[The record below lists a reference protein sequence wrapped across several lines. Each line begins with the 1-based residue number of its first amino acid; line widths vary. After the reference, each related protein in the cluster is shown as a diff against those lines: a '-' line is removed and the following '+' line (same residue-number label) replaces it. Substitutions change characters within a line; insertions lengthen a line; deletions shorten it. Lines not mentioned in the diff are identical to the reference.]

1 MKNIAIGFL
10 IGTAFWIVTLG
21 AIIYPKYQQYKEYER
36 KAALVQAGAVKVK
49 DIALDKYKIWKNK
62 ND

>member
-1 MKNIAIGFL
+1 MKNIIIGFAAA
-10 IGTAFWIVTLG
+10 TVFWLVTLG

-36 KAALVQAGAVKVK
+36 KAALVQAGAAKVK
-49 DIALDKYKIWKNK
+49 DIALDKYKNWKNK